1 MMDINIDFSFISDWI
16 SSHSPEIATALIVAG
31 VVYFLSKSK
40 FLSVIGGILTLVLGV
55 SLL

>member
-1 MMDINIDFSFISDWI
+1 MDINIDFSFISDWI
-16 SSHSPEIATALIVAG
+16 SSHQGPIVTALIVAG

-40 FLSVIGGILTLVLGV
+40 FLRAIGGILTLVLGV